1 MKLEEEATNAGAAV
15 VLLATAGGSPLPIFF
30 FFLNTLLVSS
40 SFLRLD
46 GKGSNKNMAYF
57 SFCMQKKGSYAKE
70 DAGNIQKLLKKLYKK
85 ISALNIT

>member
-15 VLLATAGGSPLPIFF
+15 VLLATAGGSPLPIF